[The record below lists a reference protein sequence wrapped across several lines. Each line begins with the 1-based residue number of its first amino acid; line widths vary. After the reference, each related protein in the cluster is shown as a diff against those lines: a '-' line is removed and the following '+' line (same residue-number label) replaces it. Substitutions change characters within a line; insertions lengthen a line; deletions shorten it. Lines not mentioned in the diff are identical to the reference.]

1 MNDLAPN
8 KGRGEGGAEEEKV
21 HKQEL
26 EELRKKVGA
35 GKSRRKE
42 IEEKQEME
50 KEKERRR
57 NWKQERTRAEE

>member
-8 KGRGEGGAEEEKV
+8 KGGWVGEGVEEEKV

-42 IEEKQEME
+42 TE
-50 KEKERRR
+50 
-57 NWKQERTRAEE
+57 